1 MKPSVTASPNSQTEI
16 RNRIADGRITWVGPL
31 IMLSSRTIIG
41 LILTALVAAIFF
53 RGSADPWAEAYPW
66 WRVYTGLIGLGSV
79 PVYFLA
85 RREGIS
91 IPDLINV
98 SRKGWQRDVLIGLG
112 LFLPFLMLGMGGI
125 MTIVA
130 LFRYDLP
137 AGVEHLPIWAT
148 VFIIVIWPIIWG
160 VSEDV
165 TYLGYS
171 LPRVDS
177 LTGGRKWL
185 AVVIIWALLS
195 IQHVFVPFTGLA
207 WQVIAGWFI
216 GLLPLAV
223 FYCWLYWRL
232 NRLLPIIVA
241 HVLADIVSVLMPLLL
256 WG

>member
-1 MKPSVTASPNSQTEI
+1 METSATVSPNSQAEI
-16 RNRIADGRITWVGPL
+16 QKRIAEGKISWVGPL

-53 RGSADPWAEAYPW
+53 RDSADPWAETYPW
-66 WRVYTGLIGLGSV
+66 WRVFGALIALGLV
-79 PVYFLA
+79 PLYFLA
-85 RREGIS
+85 RREGIG
-91 IPDLINV
+91 ILELGNF
-98 SRKGWQRDVLIGLG
+98 SRKGWPRDVLIGLG
-112 LFLPFLMLGMGGI
+112 LFVPFLLLGMGGI

-148 VFIIVIWPIIWG
+148 LFILIIWPIIWG
-160 VSEDV
+160 FSEDF

-171 LPRVDS
+171 LPRIEA

-185 AVVIIWALLS
+185 AVVVIWFFLS
-195 IQHVFVPFTGLA
+195 SQHVFVPFTGLA
-207 WQVIAGWFI
+207 WQVVVGWFI
-216 GLLPLAV
+216 GLLPLTV

-232 NRLLPIIVA
+232 GRLLPIIVA
-241 HVLADIVSVLMPLLL
+241 HVLADIVSALMPLLL